1 VLAHRHTF
9 GTWRLFFE
17 LMLSMRVNAKLRRFA
32 AQWPISVVA
41 LGIALTLIWIAL
53 IAWVPL
59 RILLLT

>member
-1 VLAHRHTF
+1 
-9 GTWRLFFE
+9 
-17 LMLSMRVNAKLRRFA
+17 MRVNAKLRRFA